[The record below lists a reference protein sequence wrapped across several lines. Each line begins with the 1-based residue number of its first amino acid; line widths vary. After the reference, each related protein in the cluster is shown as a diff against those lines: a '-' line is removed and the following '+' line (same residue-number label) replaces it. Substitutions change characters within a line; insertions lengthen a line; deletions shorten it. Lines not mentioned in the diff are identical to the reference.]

1 MRVSDRGARTFG
13 VTVDRTG
20 IAGLRTVTA
29 EFARGDG
36 RLVDV
41 ECNRVSCD
49 RFRGAD
55 LNALLRD
62 MQCAG
67 SRKVGL
73 SHCTSGALYG
83 PRRKRRRRR

>member
-1 MRVSDRGARTFG
+1 MRVADRGSRSFS
-13 VTVDRTG
+13 VTVDRTH
-20 IAGLRTVTA
+20 ISGLRTVTA

-36 RLVDV
+36 HLVDV

-62 MQCAG
+62 MQCTG

-73 SHCTSGALYG
+73 NHCASGALYG
-83 PRRKRRRRR
+83 PRRRKRRQR